1 MLYIIFAV
9 TTALA
14 AAITLMKPVLKRL
27 AVTSPTNTLIEY
39 RFITYLVFTIL
50 ATVMAPFLLIPTIIP
65 SLNLV
70 FQDSFYESVKD

>member
-1 MLYIIFAV
+1 MLYLIFAI

-27 AVTSPTNTLIEY
+27 AVTSPSNTLVEY
-39 RFITYLVFTIL
+39 KFITYSVFTIL
-50 ATVMAPFLLIPTIIP
+50 ATLVAPLLFIPTIIP

>member
-50 ATVMAPFLLIPTIIP
+50 ATVMAPFLFIPTIIP